1 MRKITFTYEDDIIN
15 PCWDNVFKSV
25 FTRDTLPSRGAL
37 RWLLSAYMALQ
48 LELVTVTANEPP
60 PTSLRDRQIR
70 FDISVKL
77 TDGQLGNVEMTTN
90 PDTYETQR
98 LEFHVCKLFTTQD
111 IRGEDKSYK
120 DLKNTYQISL
130 LNKCLF
136 NDDELIH
143 RFEYYDKEHNLSL
156 GGKTTII
163 TVELSKAD
171 RIALKPVVEM
181 SSAERWSVFFRYVT
195 DRGKRELI
203 NEIVEYEEGIAM
215 ASEVLLTVSRDEA
228 ERAVLDHEYK
238 NALDMQS
245 LLVGAKRE
253 GIAEGWE
260 EGIVEGREEGY
271 GQAREETARKMKA
284 DRFSF
289 EKIQEYTGLSLTDI
303 EQL

>member
-1 MRKITFTYEDDIIN
+1 M
-15 PCWDNVFKSV
+15 
-25 FTRDTLPSRGAL
+25 
-37 RWLLSAYMALQ
+37 
-48 LELVTVTANEPP
+48 
-60 PTSLRDRQIR
+60 
-70 FDISVKL
+70 
-77 TDGQLGNVEMTTN
+77 
-90 PDTYETQR
+90 
-98 LEFHVCKLFTTQD
+98 
-111 IRGEDKSYK
+111 
-120 DLKNTYQISL
+120 
-130 LNKCLF
+130 
-136 NDDELIH
+136 
-143 RFEYYDKEHNLSL
+143 SL

-171 RIALKPVVEM
+171 RIASKPVMEM

-195 DRGKRELI
+195 DREKRELI

-260 EGIVEGREEGY
+260 EGLAEGIAEGREEGY
-271 GQAREETARKMKA
+271 GQAREETARKMKEMGLSSEQIMYA
-284 DRFSF
+284 
-289 EKIQEYTGLSLTDI
+289 TGLSLTDI